1 MLEEPELPEELV
13 VVEDSR
19 ESLQSVDSNS
29 SSNGSLDSSEESSLL
44 ISELS
49 AEGSDDSLLLPTVE
63 IRPVPSTS
71 PRAIATTRLPRKRA
85 TKTPITWIQ

>member
-49 AEGSDDSLLLPTVE
+49 AEDSDDSLLPTVE

>member
-49 AEGSDDSLLLPTVE
+49 AEDSDDSLLLPTVE

-71 PRAIATTRLPRKRA
+71 
-85 TKTPITWIQ
+85 WIQ